1 MGFSIC
7 PIAVV
12 AAPVETVW
20 ELLAD
25 PALYDAWWD
34 ARTVR
39 IEPQGKVTPGQV
51 VYAKTA
57 GLGRTWDV
65 TLQVEA
71 VDPALHQVHLRIALP
86 LGIINDNTI
95 TCTAVD
101 ATSCRVAF
109 G

>member
-1 MGFSIC
+1 MQFSIC
-7 PIAVV
+7 PVAIV

-20 ELLAD
+20 EILED
-25 PALYDAWWD
+25 PARYDLWWD

-39 IEPQGKVTPGQV
+39 IEPKGKATPGQV
-51 VYAKTA
+51 VHARTT

-65 TLQVEA
+65 TLAMRA
-71 VDPALHQVHLRIALP
+71 VDPARRQIHLRIALP

-95 TCTAVD
+95 TATALD
-101 ATSCRVAF
+101 ATSCRVSF